1 MKAFN
6 RVLKYLWPQWHRILL
21 TLSCALIVAIL
32 LSVSYATAIP
42 LLKVI
47 IVDAEGIHPWI
58 EREACSVR
66 YGIAFDRKQT
76 AIAMPRQNS
85 LAERADLRVGDQ
97 IIGFSSP
104 IEPNL
109 SYADILEVL
118 ANPSTDRLTLKVE
131 RGGANAATQT
141 LDIDIAT
148 HPEAISREG
157 LSFRERFSLRFYEV
171 RLGLVEL
178 MQRAIRGLPREK
190 TPDNIMRTIT
200 FIVMLMLV
208 CTVLRCIAKFF
219 QASIA
224 QKIVLVAVTRLRYDL
239 FEHITRMPVGYFSQ
253 ERPSDTISRTLRDT
267 AEMSQALK
275 VMLGKAIR
283 EPMNAFI
290 ALTFAMIIHWQL
302 TLIFMVGGPFIL
314 ILVGQFGRVMKR
326 ATRKSL
332 VAGAQMLAKLEETIS
347 GLRVVKV
354 FNQQAYEQA
363 QFQQINKRLLKQ
375 QLEISRVEAATSPVL
390 EILGMA
396 GACVAIYVGVRIIQK
411 PQAGI
416 DGEVFLGLLVLL
428 GASAEALR
436 KASDVW
442 NKIQRASAAAERV
455 FELLDQPVETQSPDA
470 KTLPPFKSKIEFKD
484 IVFTYPGN
492 SELTLRGITLTIH
505 AGENI
510 AIVGPNGCGKTTLAC
525 LLPRFYDPDSGQ
537 IYIDGQDIHDVTL
550 ESLRSQIGM
559 VTQNVI
565 SFNDTVANN
574 IAYGKTEASSEAV
587 VQAAQ
592 QAFAHEFIQGLPQG
606 YDTIVG
612 EGGSGLS
619 GGQLQRIV
627 IARAILKNPRI
638 LIFDEATSQVDADSE
653 SKIHKAIQEIMAHR
667 TTLIIAHRFS
677 TVIAADQ
684 IVVVDKGQIVAKGT
698 HDELMLDCSL
708 YQGLYETQLVS

>member
-6 RVLKYLWPQWHRILL
+6 RIFKYLWPQWHRVVL

-47 IVDAEGIHPWI
+47 IVEAEGLHTWI

-66 YGIAFDRKQT
+66 YGIGFYKKRP
-76 AIAMPRQNS
+76 AIAKLRQNS
-85 LAERADLRVGDQ
+85 LAERADLQAEDLIV
-97 IIGFSSP
+97 GFSSP
-104 IEPNL
+104 AEPNL
-109 SYADILEVL
+109 YADILEVL
-118 ANPSTDRLTLKVE
+118 ANPKTDTLTLKVK
-131 RGGANAATQT
+131 RGGANATET
-141 LDIDIAT
+141 RDIDIAT
-148 HPEAISREG
+148 RPETLSREG
-157 LSFRERFSLRFYEV
+157 LSLRERFSLGLYGV
-171 RLGLVEL
+171 RLSLVDSI
-178 MQRAIRGLPREK
+178 QRAISGLPREK
-190 TPDNIMRTIT
+190 TPDDIMRTVT
-200 FIVMLMLV
+200 FIVVLMLI
-208 CTVLRCIAKFF
+208 CTFVRCIAKFF

-224 QKIVLVAVTRLRYDL
+224 QKIVLVAITRLRYDL
-239 FEHITRMPVGYFSQ
+239 FEHITHMPVGYFTR

-283 EPMNAFI
+283 EPLNALI

-302 TLIFMVGGPFIL
+302 TAIFMLGGPFIL
-314 ILVGQFGRVMKR
+314 ILVGQFGRIMKR

-332 VAGAQMLAKLEETIS
+332 VAGAQMLAKLEETIG

-363 QFQQINKRLLKQ
+363 HFKQINKRLLKQ

-396 GACVAIYVGVRIIQK
+396 GGCVAIYVGVLIMQNPR
-411 PQAGI
+411 AGI
-416 DGEVFLGLLVLL
+416 DGEEFLGLLVLL

-455 FELLDQPVETQSPDA
+455 FELLDQPVETQAPNA

-537 IYIDGQDIHDVTL
+537 INIDGQDIRDVTL

-574 IAYGKTEASSEAV
+574 IAYGKTDASSEAV
-587 VQAAQ
+587 VQAAK
-592 QAFAHEFIQGLPQG
+592 QAFAHEFIQTLPQG

-677 TVIAADQ
+677 TVVAADQ
-684 IVVVDKGQIVAKGT
+684 IVVVNKGQIVAKGT
-698 HDELMLDCSL
+698 HNELMLDCSL
-708 YQGLYETQLVS
+708 YQGLYETQLVK